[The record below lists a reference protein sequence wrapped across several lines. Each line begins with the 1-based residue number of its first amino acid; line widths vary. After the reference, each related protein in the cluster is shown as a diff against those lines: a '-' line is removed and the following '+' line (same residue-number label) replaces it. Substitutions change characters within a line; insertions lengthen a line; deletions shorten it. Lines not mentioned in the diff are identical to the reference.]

1 MNQFS
6 ELNIKPHLVKALEEM
21 GFTTPT
27 EIQAKSIPILLEG
40 QKNFVGQAQTGTGK
54 TAAFGLPLLQNIDNG
69 NDQVQALILAPTR
82 ELAQQV
88 ESEIVKIA
96 KFSKVRST
104 CIYGGASYEK
114 QLKALK
120 YDKPQVVVGTP
131 GRVMDLI
138 DRKALKV
145 HDVSFCV
152 LDEADEMLNMGFFE
166 DVQKILDLLKENC
179 RLVMFSATMP
189 RLIMQLVQKT
199 FGDYEHVST
208 KKQNLTNDNISQKY
222 VVVREKYFIEAL
234 ARIVEVSDDMYG
246 MVFCRTK
253 LEVKQVGDEL
263 KERGLNVEVLHGDME
278 QAERT
283 YVMGRFKDRSV
294 NLLVCTDVAA
304 RGIDVNNL
312 THVFN
317 YGLPQG
323 NDSYVHRIGR
333 TGRAGLKGEAYTI
346 VGPDKVFAIRRI
358 GSFTKTEI
366 QLAKLPTVEVLK
378 TRTVEREITNASA
391 IHQAILDKGDSFKI
405 DDTFKLFQAAFGK
418 LTKEELLKLM
428 YTWRFNKVL
437 RHYNSLAEI
446 EIPTREKSARS
457 SSSRSDGRSSSRD
470 GGRDSGGYRGRNG
483 RSGGGGRRD
492 DRGSDRSDSRRD
504 YRKSSPS
511 SEKGE
516 RREKSESDRPARS
529 SSRPKRPVR

>member
-1 MNQFS
+1 MKQFS
-6 ELNIKPHLVKALEEM
+6 ELNINPHLIKALDEM
-21 GFTTPT
+21 GFSTPT
-27 EIQAKSIPILLEG
+27 EIQAKAIPILLEG

-54 TAAFGLPLLQNIDNG
+54 TAAFGIPLLQNIDLKS
-69 NDQVQALILAPTR
+69 DQVQALILAPTR

-88 ESEIVKIA
+88 QLEIEKIA
-96 KFSKVRST
+96 RFSKVRST

-131 GRVMDLI
+131 GRVMDMI

-145 HDVSFCV
+145 QNVSFCV

-166 DVQKILDLLKENC
+166 DVQKILGLLAEKC

-189 RLIMQLVQKT
+189 KMIMQLVQKT
-199 FGDYEHVST
+199 FGDYELVST
-208 KKQNLTNDNISQKY
+208 KKQNMTNDDIVQKY

-234 ARIVEVSDDMYG
+234 ARIVEAADDMYG

-263 KERGLNVEVLHGDME
+263 KSRGLNVEVLHGDME

-333 TGRAGLKGEAYTI
+333 TGRAGLKGQAYTI
-346 VGPDKVFAIRRI
+346 IGPDKVFAIRRI
-358 GSFTKTEI
+358 GQFTKTEI
-366 QLAKLPTVEVLK
+366 KLEKLPTVEVLK
-378 TRTVEREITNASA
+378 AKTVEGEIAKA
-391 IHQAILDKGDSFKI
+391 GAVYEAILEKGEEFKL
-405 DDTFKLFQAAFGK
+405 DDTYKLFHEAFGK

-428 YTWRFNKVL
+428 YTWKFNKLL
-437 RHYNSLAEI
+437 RHYNTLAEI
-446 EIPTREKSARS
+446 EISQ
-457 SSSRSDGRSSSRD
+457 RD
-470 GGRDSGGYRGRNG
+470 RPPVRGNT
-483 RSGGGGRRD
+483 RSGGGGYSRGGSRGRPSDRGGRSNDRSRGGYSDRGGYRRD
-492 DRGSDRSDSRRD
+492 
-504 YRKSSPS
+504 K
-511 SEKGE
+511 SEKRDDSAGN
-516 RREKSESDRPARS
+516 SGSSGRPRRS
-529 SSRPKRPVR
+529 SR